1 MTRTWH
7 LLSWPYLEKTQIV
20 KKYKTYKKYKSNDR
34 VTWVRIVHVG
44 KYWKYRDIDKNQFM
58 FIRIYSLSELII
70 DSWPDKYLN
79 YQPVFWP
86 WPKMGL
92 VGWYES
98 LVPGMHVVGKGS
110 WKKWEVGKS
119 EVGKFLF
126 KFERAKQNWRGV
138 QLKADDPD
146 ESRRSCD

>member
-20 KKYKTYKKYKSNDR
+20 KKFKTYKKYKSNDR
-34 VTWVRIVHVG
+34 VTWGRIWFTWVNID
-44 KYWKYRDIDKNQFM
+44 RDIDKNQFM

-86 WPKMGL
+86 WPKIGL
-92 VGWYES
+92 GWLILILGTVHEMYTGQS
-98 LVPGMHVVGKGS
+98 IFLNWKNLFKKL
-110 WKKWEVGKS
+110 WKKAYLCVG
-119 EVGKFLF
+119 FLG
-126 KFERAKQNWRGV
+126 E
-138 QLKADDPD
+138 L
-146 ESRRSCD
+146 

>member
-20 KKYKTYKKYKSNDR
+20 KKFKTYKKYKSNDR
-34 VTWVRIVHVG
+34 VTWGRIWFTWVNID
-44 KYWKYRDIDKNQFM
+44 RDIDKNQFM

-86 WPKMGL
+86 WPKW
-92 VGWYES
+92 VGWVDINPRYS
-98 LVPGMHVVGKGS
+98 PLSTGQSICLDWRV
-110 WKKWEVGKS
+110 
-119 EVGKFLF
+119 LF
-126 KFERAKQNWRGV
+126 KKLPKKPIVAWVF
-138 QLKADDPD
+138 ADGFSQVTLNKTP
-146 ESRRSCD
+146 CYLL